1 MQHHGAANGQRA
13 LGPGMTALLTQMAA
27 RGVTKTQIGP
37 GGQLV
42 GSQGAC
48 SMLPLPGPPCMGMQ
62 GACVGQGMLSPMG
75 ACGVTNSSCLA
86 LPGPP
91 AAGRPVFLAPATA
104 HIQPVSG
111 KPKATNQLAAEFV
124 QASKERQAE
133 MLKDPTFSR
142 AILQSLADNSGGARV
157 APVVDEAAEKAL
169 WTGMLTLTRN
179 GSKKLPARVALHHG
193 KMQDIMVA
201 VRTAAGNSS
210 LLDIKHRVPFDEVAR
225 RISTG
230 TVLSLD
236 PRTPTEQRS
245 FDDYIAYFKT
255 KARAGVARLDDG
267 LALYVMPAGESPE
280 VLKSLYELNTHI
292 PRNGSL
298 LGIIGTAGNTVSSA
312 GEKKAEPVKEAA
324 ASEVAPAG
332 EGDGAGENISSKE
345 LMDLFSN
352 PDLIKLLSDKD
363 GEDKGN

>member
-1 MQHHGAANGQRA
+1 
-13 LGPGMTALLTQMAA
+13 MTALLTQMAA
-27 RGVTKTQIGP
+27 RGVTKMQIGP
-37 GGQLV
+37 GGQLI
-42 GSQGAC
+42 GGQGGC
-48 SMLPLPGPPCMGMQ
+48 SMLPLPGMGMP
-62 GACVGQGMLSPMG
+62 GGFMGQMLG
-75 ACGVTNSSCLA
+75 GGCGVPGLS

-91 AAGRPVFLAPATA
+91 SSPLPPGKPVFLAPATT
-104 HIQPVSG
+104 HIQPASS
-111 KPKATNQLAAEFV
+111 KPKGTNQLAAEFV
-124 QASKERQAE
+124 QASKEKQTE

-142 AILQSLADNSGGARV
+142 AILQSLAENSGGARV
-157 APVVDEAAEKAL
+157 AAVMDEAAEKAL

-201 VRTAAGNSS
+201 VRTASSNSS

-298 LGIIGTAGNTVSSA
+298 LGIIGTAGTTVSNA
-312 GEKKAEPVKEAA
+312 GVKAEVKEPAMA
-324 ASEVAPAG
+324 NEVVPTPKT
-332 EGDGAGENISSKE
+332 EGDGAGDSNISSKE

-363 GEDKGN
+363 TEEKGK